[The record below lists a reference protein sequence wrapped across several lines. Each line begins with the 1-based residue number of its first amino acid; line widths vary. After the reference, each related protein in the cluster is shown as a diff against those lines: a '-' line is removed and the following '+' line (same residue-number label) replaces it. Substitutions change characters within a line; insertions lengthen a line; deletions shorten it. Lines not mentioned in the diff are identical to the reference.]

1 MVKKLISVIL
11 SIALMISLP
20 ITAFADN
27 TLEFNNIKSQ
37 VLTNNL
43 QVKNNKMT
51 LQNMK
56 LNRTSPVDSNISG
69 VESATNTAIS
79 NMDAIIGNNMSSPE
93 LVSIAQST
101 KMSLSML
108 NEMYVSTVMQA
119 TTGYFTTNHQIAL
132 ARIQLEHAN
141 EQIVNV
147 TQGLF
152 VSYNQLQLNLDS
164 LKANKETLELSVKAT
179 ELRYTLGLATKL
191 DVYTATKSLTELSN
205 SISDL
210 ENQLKVMKGELNKM
224 LGNSFNV
231 ELKVGKVPSIDED
244 YLKNINPELDY
255 KTAKQNSY
263 DLKYLNKELSKI
275 QIGETTAEFNNRNM
289 KKNEIKAKEEAL
301 KSSLTQ
307 QYNEILKQKN
317 ALDVAKKT
325 LSEEK
330 EKFSQIEKKY
340 TLGMASGLALKTQK
354 NTMKAQEANVKIAEI
369 LLFWEIESYK
379 TLVNGIAI

>member
-141 EQIVNV
+141 EQIVNA

-330 EKFSQIEKKY
+330 EKFTQIEKKY